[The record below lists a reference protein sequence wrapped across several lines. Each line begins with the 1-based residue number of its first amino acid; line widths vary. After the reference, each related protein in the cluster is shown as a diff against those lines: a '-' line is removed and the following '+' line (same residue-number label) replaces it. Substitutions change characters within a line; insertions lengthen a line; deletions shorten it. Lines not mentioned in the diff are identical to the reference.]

1 MLQYKY
7 ETNGALMRSITN
19 LGINRWQQM
28 HFDDA
33 HFSVRSLVIPHSRW
47 ECDIWFSDSGAWT
60 AGHELYS

>member
-19 LGINRWQQM
+19 LGINRWQQL

-33 HFSVRSLVIPHSRW
+33 HFSVRFTISLVIPHSR
-47 ECDIWFSDSGAWT
+47 
-60 AGHELYS
+60 